1 MIIVSAAAFFR
12 RQSAGL
18 VPFLVFSICFSPC
31 FLNINNRFGFSE
43 NKAAAEPAAGARI
56 AVRTALLK
64 KVENFRTLM
73 YHIIKIVGLYAP
85 GSPRLLTLSK
95 GGRNTEY
102 GVFGRFTLK
111 MKRKHILGVLCVVLA
126 SACYGITPILSNAAL
141 NGGLPASREM
151 TNECVVLYSMGIASL
166 LSLFNCL
173 IGKKRL
179 DVSGKQLVQLAA
191 FGGGALA
198 GTLLLITYAY
208 LRIPAG
214 MTIVLNFTYPVF
226 VMLITLV
233 SKKERITAVKFISPL
248 LALAGIALIS
258 NASFSGSVNVG
269 GVLIALLSGV
279 VYAVYFIAGRESA
292 YASLETPV
300 SNFYIT
306 ASACLWSLA
315 AALILGRFCLTA
327 DSVMWIILF
336 FEAFLGYVVGLRLLL
351 AGIKLLGSVSASAL
365 NTLEPAFASLT
376 SMAVFGEAM
385 GLLKGCGV
393 ILVLAAAVI
402 GILTLNREDSKTR
415 SKA

>member
-1 MIIVSAAAFFR
+1 MPHCD
-12 RQSAGL
+12 QH
-18 VPFLVFSICFSPC
+18 
-31 FLNINNRFGFSE
+31 
-43 NKAAAEPAAGARI
+43 
-56 AVRTALLK
+56 
-64 KVENFRTLM
+64 
-73 YHIIKIVGLYAP
+73 Y
-85 GSPRLLTLSK
+85 
-95 GGRNTEY
+95 
-102 GVFGRFTLK
+102 
-111 MKRKHILGVLCVVLA
+111 KHG
-126 SACYGITPILSNAAL
+126 
-141 NGGLPASREM
+141 
-151 TNECVVLYSMGIASL
+151 
-166 LSLFNCL
+166 
-173 IGKKRL
+173 IGKVQDYRHSRRYAQIGISDEQKR
-179 DVSGKQLVQLAA
+179 SGKCTTAES
-191 FGGGALA
+191 GK
-198 GTLLLITYAY
+198 
-208 LRIPAG
+208 
-214 MTIVLNFTYPVF
+214 LNKLFP
-226 VMLITLV
+226 
-233 SKKERITAVKFISPL
+233 AVKFISPL

-315 AALILGRFCLTA
+315 AALILGRFCLPA

>member
-1 MIIVSAAAFFR
+1 
-12 RQSAGL
+12 
-18 VPFLVFSICFSPC
+18 
-31 FLNINNRFGFSE
+31 
-43 NKAAAEPAAGARI
+43 
-56 AVRTALLK
+56 
-64 KVENFRTLM
+64 M
-73 YHIIKIVGLYAP
+73 YHIIKIVGQPAS
-85 GSPRLLTLSK
+85 GSLRLLSLSK
-95 GGRNTEY
+95 GGRNAEY

-141 NGGLPASREM
+141 NGGLPASFVARLFPRGGAEFLIADASREM

-173 IGKKRL
+173 IGKKRI

-258 NASFSGSVNVG
+258 NASFSGQ
-269 GVLIALLSGV
+269 
-279 VYAVYFIAGRESA
+279 RECRRCA
-292 YASLETPV
+292 D
-300 SNFYIT
+300 
-306 ASACLWSLA
+306 C
-315 AALILGRFCLTA
+315 AALRRCVR
-327 DSVMWIILF
+327 SVF
-336 FEAFLGYVVGLRLLL
+336 YCGPRKCVRL
-351 AGIKLLGSVSASAL
+351 A
-365 NTLEPAFASLT
+365 
-376 SMAVFGEAM
+376 
-385 GLLKGCGV
+385 
-393 ILVLAAAVI
+393 
-402 GILTLNREDSKTR
+402 
-415 SKA
+415 

>member
-1 MIIVSAAAFFR
+1 
-12 RQSAGL
+12 
-18 VPFLVFSICFSPC
+18 
-31 FLNINNRFGFSE
+31 
-43 NKAAAEPAAGARI
+43 
-56 AVRTALLK
+56 
-64 KVENFRTLM
+64 M
-73 YHIIKIVGLYAP
+73 YHIIKIVGQYAS

-102 GVFGRFTLK
+102 GVFGRFTFK

-141 NGGLPASREM
+141 NGGLPASFVARLFPRGGAEFLIADASREM

-306 ASACLWSLA
+306 ASACLRSLA
-315 AALILGRFCLTA
+315 AALILGRFCLP
-327 DSVMWIILF
+327 V
-336 FEAFLGYVVGLRLLL
+336 
-351 AGIKLLGSVSASAL
+351 
-365 NTLEPAFASLT
+365 
-376 SMAVFGEAM
+376 
-385 GLLKGCGV
+385 
-393 ILVLAAAVI
+393 
-402 GILTLNREDSKTR
+402 
-415 SKA
+415 

>member
-1 MIIVSAAAFFR
+1 M
-12 RQSAGL
+12 
-18 VPFLVFSICFSPC
+18 
-31 FLNINNRFGFSE
+31 
-43 NKAAAEPAAGARI
+43 
-56 AVRTALLK
+56 
-64 KVENFRTLM
+64 
-73 YHIIKIVGLYAP
+73 
-85 GSPRLLTLSK
+85 
-95 GGRNTEY
+95 
-102 GVFGRFTLK
+102 
-111 MKRKHILGVLCVVLA
+111 
-126 SACYGITPILSNAAL
+126 
-141 NGGLPASREM
+141 
-151 TNECVVLYSMGIASL
+151 
-166 LSLFNCL
+166 
-173 IGKKRL
+173 
-179 DVSGKQLVQLAA
+179 
-191 FGGGALA
+191 
-198 GTLLLITYAY
+198 
-208 LRIPAG
+208 
-214 MTIVLNFTYPVF
+214 
-226 VMLITLV
+226 
-233 SKKERITAVKFISPL
+233 KFISPL

-315 AALILGRFCLTA
+315 AALILGRFCLPA

>member
-1 MIIVSAAAFFR
+1 
-12 RQSAGL
+12 
-18 VPFLVFSICFSPC
+18 
-31 FLNINNRFGFSE
+31 
-43 NKAAAEPAAGARI
+43 
-56 AVRTALLK
+56 
-64 KVENFRTLM
+64 M
-73 YHIIKIVGLYAP
+73 YHIIKIVGLYAS
-85 GSPRLLTLSK
+85 GSLRLLTLSK
-95 GGRNTEY
+95 GGRNAES

-141 NGGLPASREM
+141 NGGLPAAFIARLFPRGGADFLIADASREM

-315 AALILGRFCLTA
+315 AALILGRFCLPA

-351 AGIKLLGSVSASAL
+351 AGINCSARSA
-365 NTLEPAFASLT
+365 PPP
-376 SMAVFGEAM
+376 
-385 GLLKGCGV
+385 
-393 ILVLAAAVI
+393 
-402 GILTLNREDSKTR
+402 
-415 SKA
+415 

>member
-1 MIIVSAAAFFR
+1 
-12 RQSAGL
+12 
-18 VPFLVFSICFSPC
+18 
-31 FLNINNRFGFSE
+31 
-43 NKAAAEPAAGARI
+43 
-56 AVRTALLK
+56 
-64 KVENFRTLM
+64 M
-73 YHIIKIVGLYAP
+73 YHIIKIVGLYAS

-141 NGGLPASREM
+141 NGGLPASFVARLFPRGGAEFLIADASREM

-315 AALILGRFCLTA
+315 AALILGRFCLPA
-327 DSVMWIILF
+327 DSVIWIILF

>member
-1 MIIVSAAAFFR
+1 M
-12 RQSAGL
+12 
-18 VPFLVFSICFSPC
+18 FS
-31 FLNINNRFGFSE
+31 
-43 NKAAAEPAAGARI
+43 
-56 AVRTALLK
+56 
-64 KVENFRTLM
+64 
-73 YHIIKIVGLYAP
+73 
-85 GSPRLLTLSK
+85 
-95 GGRNTEY
+95 
-102 GVFGRFTLK
+102 
-111 MKRKHILGVLCVVLA
+111 
-126 SACYGITPILSNAAL
+126 
-141 NGGLPASREM
+141 
-151 TNECVVLYSMGIASL
+151 
-166 LSLFNCL
+166 
-173 IGKKRL
+173 
-179 DVSGKQLVQLAA
+179 LAA

-315 AALILGRFCLTA
+315 AALILGRFCLPA